1 MSQDE
6 IAVMDGGKCIL
17 QLRGVRPFLSE
28 KFDITKHPR
37 YKYLADAD
45 KKNTFDVDRFLTA
58 TRRKR
63 QQVVT
68 QDEIFDLYEIDLSDE
83 DGAVKEPN
91 VHSQPHYN
99 FISSKPM
106 KEKNA

>member
-1 MSQDE
+1 MHLAATGCAS
-6 IAVMDGGKCIL
+6 V
-17 QLRGVRPFLSE
+17 LSE

-68 QDEIFDLYEIDLSDE
+68 QDEVFDLYEIDLSDE
-83 DGAVKEPN
+83 DAAAE
-91 VHSQPHYN
+91 
-99 FISSKPM
+99 
-106 KEKNA
+106 

>member
-1 MSQDE
+1 MCFSLHMNSR
-6 IAVMDGGKCIL
+6 AL
-17 QLRGVRPFLSE
+17 QA
-28 KFDITKHPR
+28 KTKYQVKSRLR

-83 DGAVKEPN
+83 DAAAE
-91 VHSQPHYN
+91 
-99 FISSKPM
+99 
-106 KEKNA
+106 